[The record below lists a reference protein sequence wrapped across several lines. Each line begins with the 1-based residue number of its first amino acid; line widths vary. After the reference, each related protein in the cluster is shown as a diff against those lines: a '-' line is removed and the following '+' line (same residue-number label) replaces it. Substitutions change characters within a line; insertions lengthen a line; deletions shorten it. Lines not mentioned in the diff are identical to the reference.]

1 VRLSI
6 SEGQTGLTSAPE
18 FLSRRHAPTER
29 LVEAFLFL
37 AAALGVITTLGIVL
51 VLGIETLQFF
61 QLVSPVEY
69 FLGTVWSASI
79 LPFRFGVLP
88 LVAGTLLVA
97 AIALAVAIPLGLL
110 AAVYLA
116 EYASLRTRNVIK
128 PVLETLAGIPTIVLG
143 FFAVNFV
150 TPNLLKPLFGPSIGV
165 FSALSGGLV
174 VGLLVTPLIA
184 SLSEDAMRAVPRGL
198 REGAFAM
205 GATRWEMI
213 RRVVFPAALSGV
225 MASIILAMSRA
236 IGETMAVV
244 LAVGTNPQL
253 TLDPRQSIQ
262 TMTAFIV
269 QISLGDTPQDSI
281 QFKSLFAV
289 AATLFAMTFALN
301 AISNRIVTR
310 FRNAY
315 E

>member
-1 VRLSI
+1 MRVAVSGGGPVSNAPLV
-6 SEGQTGLTSAPE
+6 LTRRSAGG
-18 FLSRRHAPTER
+18 ER
-29 LVEAFLFL
+29 LVEACLFL
-37 AAALGVITTLGIVL
+37 AAALGVLTTIGIIVVL
-51 VLGIETLQFF
+51 TIEAVQFF
-61 QLVSPVEY
+61 RLVSPLD
-69 FLGTVWSASI
+69 FLTGTAWSASI
-79 LPFRFGVLP
+79 EPFRFGVIP
-88 LVAGTLLVA
+88 LVTGTLLVA
-97 AIALAVAIPLGLL
+97 AIALAVAVPLGLL

-116 EYASLRTRNVIK
+116 EYASLRSRNIVK
-128 PVLETLAGIPTIVLG
+128 PILESIAGIPTIVLG
-143 FFAVNFV
+143 FFAINFV
-150 TPNLLKPLFGPSIGV
+150 TPNLLKPLFGSSIGV
-165 FSALSGGLV
+165 FNALAGGLV
-174 VGLLVTPLIA
+174 VGLLITPLIA
-184 SLSEDAMRAVPRGL
+184 SLSEDAMRSVPRGL

-205 GATRWEMI
+205 GATKWETV

-225 MASIILAMSRA
+225 MASVILAASRA

-289 AATLFAMTFALN
+289 AATLFGMTFALN
-301 AISNRIVTR
+301 VISNVIVRR

-315 E
+315 A

>member
-1 VRLSI
+1 MTSVARP
-6 SEGQTGLTSAPE
+6 LT
-18 FLSRRHAPTER
+18 RRHAPTER
-29 LVEAFLFL
+29 IIEAALFL
-37 AAALGVITTLGIVL
+37 AASLGVVTTVGIVA
-51 VLGIETLQFF
+51 VLAIEAIQFF
-61 QLVSPVEY
+61 RVVSPIDY
-69 FLGTVWSASI
+69 LTGTVWSASI

-88 LVAGTLLVA
+88 LVAGTLMVS
-97 AIALAVAIPLGLL
+97 AIALVVAIPLGLL

-116 EYASLRTRNVIK
+116 EYASARTRTLVK

-143 FFAVNFV
+143 FFALTFL
-150 TPNLLKPLFGPSIGV
+150 TPNVLKPLFGDGIGT
-165 FSALSGGLV
+165 FSALAGGLV

-184 SLSEDAMRAVPRGL
+184 SLSEDALRAVPRGL

-205 GATRWEMI
+205 GATNWEVV
-213 RRVVFPAALSGV
+213 RRVVLPAALSGV

-253 TLDPRQSIQ
+253 TLNPLESIQ

-281 QFKSLFAV
+281 QFKALFAV
-289 AATLFAMTFALN
+289 AATLFAITLALN
-301 AISNRIVTR
+301 LVSNRIVAR
-310 FRNAY
+310 FRNRY

>member
-1 VRLSI
+1 MANPPLPP
-6 SEGQTGLTSAPE
+6 LT
-18 FLSRRHAPTER
+18 RRRAPTER
-29 LVEAFLFL
+29 AIEAFLFL
-37 AAALGVITTLGIVL
+37 AAALGVVTTIGIVV
-51 VLGIETLQFF
+51 VLTVETVQFF
-61 QLVSPVEY
+61 RLVSPLDY
-69 FLGTVWSASI
+69 LFGTVWSASI
-79 LPFRFGVLP
+79 QPFRFGVLP
-88 LVAGTLLVA
+88 LVTGTLLVA
-97 AIALAVAIPLGLL
+97 AIALVVAIPLGLL

-116 EYASLRTRNVIK
+116 EYASLRSRNIVK
-128 PVLETLAGIPTIVLG
+128 PILETIAGIPTIVLG
-143 FFAVNFV
+143 FFALNFV
-150 TPNLLKPLFGPSIGV
+150 TPNLLKPLFGSSIGV
-165 FSALSGGLV
+165 FNALSGGLV

-184 SLSEDAMRAVPRGL
+184 SLSEDAIRAVPRGL

-205 GATRWEMI
+205 GATKWEMI

-225 MASIILAMSRA
+225 MASIILAASRA

-253 TLDPRQSIQ
+253 TLDPRESIQ

-289 AATLFAMTFALN
+289 AATLFAMTFGLN
-301 AISNRIVTR
+301 IVSNVIVRR

-315 E
+315 S

>member
-1 VRLSI
+1 MTSPPHF
-6 SEGQTGLTSAPE
+6 LT
-18 FLSRRHAPTER
+18 RRTAPTER
-29 LVEAFLFL
+29 LVEALLFL
-37 AAALGVITTLGIVL
+37 AAALGVVTTIGIVV

-61 QLVSPVEY
+61 QLVSPLEY
-69 FLGTVWSASI
+69 FFGTVWSASI

-110 AAVYLA
+110 AAIYLA
-116 EYASLRTRNVIK
+116 EYASLRTRNLVK

-143 FFAVNFV
+143 FFAINFV
-150 TPNLLKPLFGPSIGV
+150 TPNLLKPLFGSSIGV
-165 FSALSGGLV
+165 FNALSGGLV

-184 SLSEDAMRAVPRGL
+184 SLSEDAMRSVPRGL

-205 GATRWEMI
+205 GATKFETI

-225 MASIILAMSRA
+225 MASIILAMSRS

-253 TLDPRQSIQ
+253 TLDPRESIQ

-289 AATLFAMTFALN
+289 AATLFAMTFGLN
-301 AISNRIVTR
+301 AISNRIVSR